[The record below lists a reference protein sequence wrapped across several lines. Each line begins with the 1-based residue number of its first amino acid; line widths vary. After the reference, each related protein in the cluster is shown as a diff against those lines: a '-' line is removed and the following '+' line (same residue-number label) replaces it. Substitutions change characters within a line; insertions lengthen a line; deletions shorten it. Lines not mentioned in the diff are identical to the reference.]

1 MKAKYFRE
9 VLLVAVSYGLRGSKR
24 GMTLSVDCSKNTS
37 LMAKFSTTGSLVNE
51 DVQANAKGWC

>member
-51 DVQANAKGWC
+51 DVQAKR